1 MQVADYFNYAHF
13 FIFFCSSYNIAKGRS
28 SITLMT
34 DALSL
39 HNMSERQNESI
50 AEAVKTNRPRLR
62 DFIRQRV
69 ADIEDAE
76 DILQDVFE
84 ELTEAV
90 RMMQPIEQVASW
102 MFRVARNKIIDRYRK
117 KKTESLEDQKFY
129 TTQSEDEQ
137 LMLADL
143 LADTNGSSAN
153 RFDNSLLWNA
163 IEEALDELP
172 PEQRNVFVWHE
183 IDGKSFNSIA
193 EETGIPLNT
202 LLSRKRYAVLHLRK
216 KLRDIYNEL
225 FN

>member
-1 MQVADYFNYAHF
+1 MTGV
-13 FIFFCSSYNIAKGRS
+13 INIS
-28 SITLMT
+28 EMT
-34 DALSL
+34 D
-39 HNMSERQNESI
+39 RQNDNI
-50 AEAVKTNRPRLR
+50 AEAVQTNRKRLR

-69 ADIEDAE
+69 SDIEDAE

-117 KKTESLEDQKFY
+117 KKTESLEDQKFQ
-129 TTQSEDEQ
+129 TPQSDDEQ
-137 LMLADL
+137 LMLSDL
-143 LADTNGSSAN
+143 LMDTNASSTS
-153 RFDNSLLWNA
+153 RFDKNLLWNA

-172 PEQRNVFVWHE
+172 DEQRNVFVWHE
-183 IDGKSFNSIA
+183 LDGKSFNQIA
-193 EETGIPLNT
+193 EETGVPLNT

-216 KLRDIYNEL
+216 KLRTIYNEL

>member
-1 MQVADYFNYAHF
+1 
-13 FIFFCSSYNIAKGRS
+13 
-28 SITLMT
+28 MT
-34 DALSL
+34 DALSISE
-39 HNMSERQNESI
+39 MAERQDENI
-50 AEAVKTNRPRLR
+50 AQAVKSNRKRLR

-69 ADIEDAE
+69 SDMEDAE

-90 RMMQPIEQVASW
+90 RMMQPIEQMAAW

-117 KKTESLEDQKFY
+117 KKTESLEDQKFNSPH
-129 TTQSEDEQ
+129 SEDEP

-143 LADTNGSSAN
+143 LRDPNAGSASRFDTN
-153 RFDNSLLWNA
+153 LLWNA

-183 IDGKSFNSIA
+183 MDGKSFNKIM

-216 KLRDIYNEL
+216 KLRDIYDEL
-225 FN
+225 FNQ

>member
-1 MQVADYFNYAHF
+1 
-13 FIFFCSSYNIAKGRS
+13 
-28 SITLMT
+28 MT

-39 HNMSERQNESI
+39 ENMSKRQDESI

-69 ADIEDAE
+69 SDIEDAE

-129 TTQSEDEQ
+129 TAQSDDEQ

-143 LADTNGSSAN
+143 LADSSSGSIN
-153 RFDNSLLWNA
+153 RFDNTLLWNA

-183 IDGKSFNSIA
+183 IDGKSFNVIA
-193 EETGIPLNT
+193 AETGIPLNT

>member
-1 MQVADYFNYAHF
+1 LQIILITLSFLFSFAA
-13 FIFFCSSYNIAKGRS
+13 YNIAEGRS

-50 AEAVKTNRPRLR
+50 AEAVKTNRSRLR

-69 ADIEDAE
+69 SDIEDAE

-129 TTQSEDEQ
+129 TAQSEDEQ

-143 LADTNGSSAN
+143 LADSNGSSAN
-153 RFDNSLLWNA
+153 RFDNTLLWNT